1 MTSSQ
6 LQEFARFGALA
17 RLQAIEEERNAIMR
31 AFPDLGRSSGRTN
44 GAPSPSPPGRKG
56 MSPSQRRAVG
66 ERMKA
71 YWATRRRENAG
82 TEDADTETAS
92 APSPTPA
99 QPPSK
104 RKGMSPAARKAQ
116 GERMRA
122 YWAARRGENGAA
134 SNGGQAEAGAGS
146 SGKRKGTRKAAGRD
160 ARKK

>member
-17 RLQAIEEERNAIMR
+17 RLHAIEEERSAIME
-31 AFPDLGRSSGRTN
+31 AFPDLGRSSGRSN
-44 GAPSPSPPGRKG
+44 GASSQATPARRG

-71 YWATRRRENAG
+71 YWAKRRAEKPSTA
-82 TEDADTETAS
+82 TPETETAS
-92 APSPTPA
+92 DTTPDQPT
-99 QPPSK
+99 K
-104 RKGMSPAARKAQ
+104 RKGMSPAARKAH

-122 YWAARRGENGAA
+122 FWAARRAEKGAA

-146 SGKRKGTRKAAGRD
+146 SGKRKGARKSTGKN